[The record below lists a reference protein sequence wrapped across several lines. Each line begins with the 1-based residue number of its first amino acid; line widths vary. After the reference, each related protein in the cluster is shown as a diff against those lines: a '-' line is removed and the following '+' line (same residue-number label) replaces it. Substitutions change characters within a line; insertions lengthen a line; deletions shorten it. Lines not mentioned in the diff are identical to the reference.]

1 MRAGSPITSA
11 RPVRILG
18 VLAVLTAGLLLLAA
32 CGDGEVPTTER
43 TPLEQTDAM
52 GDAGEDQPPRFPP
65 VFAYYE
71 GEEVFFIHSE
81 TSNPEVSQ
89 MLTDMM
95 GGSPVLVVD
104 SLAEIPAELL
114 GTVYVFTNGVE
125 PEDTPAGPMGFQPDV
140 FDSAPGDAD
149 YTPLRRIM
157 VVSWADDAEPRLL
170 TAEQEILDA
179 QQAGELTIGE
189 RGAVAVMPLLTWP
202 DGQR

>member
-1 MRAGSPITSA
+1 M
-11 RPVRILG
+11 
-18 VLAVLTAGLLLLAA
+18 LAALTAGALLLGA
-32 CGDGEVPTTER
+32 CGDGEAPTTER
-43 TPLEQTDAM
+43 TPREQTDAM

-104 SLAEIPAELL
+104 SLAEIPAGLL
-114 GTVYVFTNGVE
+114 GTVYVFTNGIE

-140 FDSAPGDAD
+140 FDSAPGDEG

-179 QQAGELTIGE
+179 QRAGEVTIGE
-189 RGAVAVMPLLTWP
+189 RGAVAVMPLLIWP